1 MIKISTNVNV
11 VDECI
16 ESAFMHGDTVC
27 LDESMVKSLHKY
39 QRKIKVIWKPQP
51 IRNEPNNMT
60 NVQMFNFRTSIVLDY
75 LGNPAAINIHNNLLA
90 GSVALM
96 NALHTKPPYPC
107 IFTGNNGFLSSNAY
121 LA

>member
-96 NALHTKPPYPC
+96 NAFIQNLPIH
-107 IFTGNNGFLSSNAY
+107 AY
-121 LA
+121 SLETMVSYLQMPI